1 MRRHR
6 AAASACDLMVKAA
19 STDDV
24 LALAKVLE
32 GTTHLTAMDSAQRCR
47 DQASEC
53 LQLANVTQSEREA
66 ATLRA
71 SPLAGQDLLV
81 RSADTPRSY
90 VNRALK
96 FERPPQLAA
105 GPVQVPKETTPVSDN
120 RGRYL
125 VRAIGR
131 PTIKAR
137 PNKSLRPS
145 NLGISFAHLPGPG
158 GFQGSRA

>member
-1 MRRHR
+1 
-6 AAASACDLMVKAA
+6 
-19 STDDV
+19 
-24 LALAKVLE
+24 
-32 GTTHLTAMDSAQRCR
+32 MDSTQRCR

-53 LQLANVTQSEREA
+53 LQREA
-66 ATLRA
+66 ATLRV

-105 GPVQVPKETTPVSDN
+105 GPVPNFPKETTPVGDN

-125 VRAIGR
+125 VRAKTGGGIGR

-145 NLGISFAHLPGPG
+145 NLGTLASLLLTYLGREDFRGLGPD
-158 GFQGSRA
+158 QRRLAIIYR